1 MATTDQRTAL
11 PESVTVLFP
20 RQDSGTPV
28 AEPTPYV
35 VTLASLGLATVPATP
50 ATFAGSRVIWSSAVA
65 YWEGGGS
72 ATNDTELQALA
83 DQIATDWY
91 SWQVAPYD
99 VTLQGWVP
107 WSCDGAHD
115 LFVDHSFAAAQ
126 TRVTRGPWYD
136 HVEHVLSEGTYG
148 SSPPPGGGGGGSGGI
163 GGTTTYVNQTINYG
177 GTTVVNVGG
186 TTNTTYNTNTTTTYN
201 GYQYIQGPTYY
212 PPYSFTTWTANQT
225 NLVLTAGNVRVRI
238 ATNQHF
244 LELGGIVPGATPS
257 GRIVCVHNVGDYV
270 VLIPHEDTGS
280 TAANRILTTTGSV
293 YWLGPGHEVT
303 LVYDATASRW
313 RVSESSDERLGG
325 VEVYGALAASQ
336 DDFAL
341 DLSKRQH
348 LFDPSANVDITG
360 LANGQPGL
368 RHLLV
373 NQDDTYSITLKQE
386 DAGSAAGNKFLLPYG
401 VDFVIGP
408 SMAVD
413 VEYDDEVGAW
423 RLVGPYRED
432 PAEQNVFLT
441 VAVSGQD
448 DVVAGNATDTLT
460 LVAGANVTLTTN
472 GAGRSVTIAA
482 SAQAALTETYI
493 GYGDGD
499 DLLTGSVDLIRNSEG
514 YVIVTGSG
522 AMAIPV
528 IQMRKD
534 DAGSDLADD
543 ATVAYIYHT
552 PKTSGSYQ
560 GGSRIQTYKQ
570 STATDTAKILE
581 IGVGI
586 TDTATIALQVMSS
599 GKVKINQASTADRVL
614 VTDSNGLVAVAT
626 AGTGI
631 DLTSGTLSVIMDA
644 ADVTYTPAEVGDW
657 LGSADPGNVDDAL
670 DQLAERMLAREQA
683 LTDASTV
690 TYTPAVVADWDGDAD
705 PGDLD
710 DALDQLAERVDDLEG
725 TGHVAV
731 TVSGTPDYITL
742 SGQDIVRG
750 LVDLSTDV
758 TGNLPVTNLNS
769 GTSASSSTFWRGDGS
784 WATPPSN
791 SAPTGSVIMFGGAS
805 APTGWLLCNGAAVSR
820 TTYADLFAVLG
831 TTWGSGDGST
841 TFNVPDLRGR
851 SPLGAGSGS
860 SLTPRT
866 FADKGGAETH
876 TLATGEIPAH
886 THTTRIDGA
895 NTMAVSAGSDSFQS
909 RGTPAVQISTGS
921 TGGGG
926 AHNNMHPW
934 LAINFIIKT

>member
-1 MATTDQRTAL
+1 MATTDQRAAL

-72 ATNDTELQALA
+72 ATNDAELQALA

-136 HVEHVLSEGTYG
+136 HVEHVLSKGTYG
-148 SSPPPGGGGGGSGGI
+148 SSPPPGGGGGGGGI
-163 GGTTTYVNQTINYG
+163 GGTTTFVNQTINYG

-186 TTNTTYNTNTTTTYN
+186 TTNTTYGGSTTTTYN

-225 NLVLTAGNVRVRI
+225 NLVLTAGNVRIRLE
-238 ATNQHF
+238 TDQHF
-244 LELGGIVPGATPS
+244 RELRSIVPGASPS
-257 GRIVCVHNVGDYV
+257 GRIICIHNVGDYV
-270 VLIPHEDTGS
+270 ILIPHEDTGS

-336 DDFAL
+336 DNFAL

-348 LFDPSANVDITG
+348 LFDPSANVNITG

-373 NQDDTYSITLKQE
+373 NQDDTYTITLKQE
-386 DAGSAAGNKFLLPYG
+386 SASSAVGNRFLLPYG
-401 VDFVIGP
+401 EDFVIGP

-413 VEYDDEVGAW
+413 VEYDDEVRAW
-423 RLVGPYRED
+423 RLVGPYQD
-432 PAEQNVFLT
+432 VASLIPADQLLFQT
-441 VAVSGQD
+441 VAVAGQD

-460 LVAGANVTLTTN
+460 LIAGANVTITTN

-499 DLLTGSVDLIRNSEG
+499 DLLTGTVDLVRVSEG
-514 YVIVTGSG
+514 VTRQSLDSDTLPPTMRMVRRRASAGSISTDDVCALWQGWGKVNGTDTILAYVEVTYTGSGTTPEGAIALWGSDGVGIFNRGLICTGDGAILVDDASTPDRLVITNGDGELVNGTIGAGLSLAGGELSATGGTGTVTSVGLSLPSIITVTGS
-522 AMAIPV
+522 PV
-528 IQMRKD
+528 TTTGTLTGTLATQSANRVW
-534 DAGSDLADD
+534 AG
-543 ATVAYIYHT
+543 
-552 PKTSGSYQ
+552 PTSGSAAAPTFRSLVAADLPAALAAAIYPSDSTSVATSTVQ
-560 GGSRIQTYKQ
+560 VLTLAATSFDSDTIKSGNTLVVPTGKAGKWLVSALFFAFYSTAASRGGSPTGIASNCYIRVNGSVVRTTTFASGFYGELTAILDLAAGDAISIAQLQ
-570 STATDTAKILE
+570 SS
-581 IGVGI
+581 GI
-586 TDTATIALQVMSS
+586 TLHTWAQGVDQCS
-599 GKVKINQASTADRVL
+599 
-614 VTDSNGLVAVAT
+614 
-626 AGTGI
+626 
-631 DLTSGTLSVIMDA
+631 LSA
-644 ADVTYTPAEVGDW
+644 A
-657 LGSADPGNVDDAL
+657 
-670 DQLAERMLAREQA
+670 
-683 LTDASTV
+683 
-690 TYTPAVVADWDGDAD
+690 
-705 PGDLD
+705 
-710 DALDQLAERVDDLEG
+710 
-725 TGHVAV
+725 
-731 TVSGTPDYITL
+731 
-742 SGQDIVRG
+742 
-750 LVDLSTDV
+750 
-758 TGNLPVTNLNS
+758 
-769 GTSASSSTFWRGDGS
+769 F
-784 WATPPSN
+784 
-791 SAPTGSVIMFGGAS
+791 
-805 APTGWLLCNGAAVSR
+805 
-820 TTYADLFAVLG
+820 
-831 TTWGSGDGST
+831 
-841 TFNVPDLRGR
+841 
-851 SPLGAGSGS
+851 LGA
-860 SLTPRT
+860 
-866 FADKGGAETH
+866 
-876 TLATGEIPAH
+876 
-886 THTTRIDGA
+886 
-895 NTMAVSAGSDSFQS
+895 
-909 RGTPAVQISTGS
+909 
-921 TGGGG
+921 
-926 AHNNMHPW
+926 
-934 LAINFIIKT
+934 